1 MIRGENEMMDTNR
14 INMDELD
21 KVTGGAKAQSIKVAI
36 ASTNKVDTAAPAVGA
51 TAPATGNTAPGN
63 TTPGGVQQKKHF
75 CTKCD
80 KDTMFNLYTG
90 GRAIC
95 SECGDQ
101 IFM

>member
-1 MIRGENEMMDTNR
+1 MMDTNR

-36 ASTNKVDTAAPAVGA
+36 ASTNKAGNAAPAVGA
-51 TAPATGNTAPGN
+51 TAPATGNTAPGE
-63 TTPGGVQQKKHF
+63 PEQRKHF

-80 KDTMFNLYTG
+80 KDTMFNLYLG

>member
-21 KVTGGAKAQSIKVAI
+21 K
-36 ASTNKVDTAAPAVGA
+36 
-51 TAPATGNTAPGN
+51 
-63 TTPGGVQQKKHF
+63 
-75 CTKCD
+75 
-80 KDTMFNLYTG
+80 DTMFNLYMG